1 MGPQV
6 SVDAPVST
14 LAGGIECPGYRVVFG
29 TDYLAVRL
37 CGSSNAGCWEGR

>member
-1 MGPQV
+1 M
-6 SVDAPVST
+6 AHLL

-37 CGSSNAGCWEGR
+37 C